1 MPKIEKIEISA
12 GLYWITIEDAKLKIL
27 CGCPEDSVKHMMKR
41 GLTMTKE
48 EAGVAFE
55 TGPNAILLSD
65 ISIQNGKFANLAE
78 FPVLQML
85 YRQGMILPNHPNNN
99 GSKPI
104 LIGTAEQVDTQ
115 MEYIYRGN
123 YGLVSEEEIIET
135 GTSPEQAH
143 EMMRL
148 KLKFAFGAIRNSD
161 ELLDKRVVGSTP
173 VEIQNGVSIHRLQ
186 MNVYEFHYEN
196 EAVQVNLNLPPNT
209 TYSPTY
215 RLHFHNIEREYF
227 GIIHSG
233 EGNGWDIHRPCMS
246 SILMFQGKIY
256 LIDAGPN
263 LLNNLTVLGISVNEV
278 EGIFHTHGHDDHFAG
293 MTTLVQADHRIKY
306 YTTALVRHSVFKKL
320 SALMSVDEKQLYDYF
335 EIHDLASD
343 TWNDLAGLEV
353 YPMFSPHP
361 VENSIFIF
369 RSFGEKGYRS
379 YAHFADIVGMDTL
392 KGMIEDD
399 PAKPGIT
406 PAFFDDVQSQYL
418 QRVDI
423 KKIDAGGGLIHGE
436 AEDFREDESQQ
447 IMLSHTEMDLTES
460 QKMIGSGAPF
470 GMVDVLIPGE
480 KNYYRQY
487 AFTYL
492 QSYFPDVPRHRLE
505 MLLNNPIV
513 TFNPERILIRSGEE
527 HQEIYL
533 MLTGSVEQIQTQLK
547 MYNILSAGSLIG
559 EMSGLIGM
567 PSIETYRALNFVQ
580 AMKLPVSMYI
590 EFVKK
595 AGVYEEIEE
604 LQSRREFLQAS
615 HIFGGGLSYLAQNRI
630 ANVME
635 EISYS
640 PGDIISGQFH
650 SAILLVIKGSIEL
663 HTDEKHIE
671 TLTTG
676 GCIGEEEVLFN
687 TPSHF
692 HIKATED
699 TDVYQIPG
707 NLLLDIPIVR
717 WRLLEIFEKRLQ
729 AAT

>member
-1 MPKIEKIEISA
+1 MSKIEKIEIST
-12 GLYWITIEDAKLKIL
+12 GLYWISIEEANLRIL

-41 GLTMTKE
+41 GLTMNRE
-48 EAGVAFE
+48 EAGVIYE

-65 ISIQNGKFANLAE
+65 VSIQNGKFANLAE

-85 YRQGMILPNHPNNN
+85 YRQGMILPNHPNND

-104 LIGTAEQVDTQ
+104 LIGTADQVNTQ

-123 YGLVSEEEIIET
+123 YGLVSEEEIIEA
-135 GTSPEQAH
+135 GILPEQAH

-148 KLKFAFGAIRNSD
+148 KLKFAFGAIRPSD
-161 ELLDKRVVGSTP
+161 ELLDKRIVGNTSI
-173 VEIQNGVSIHRLQ
+173 EIQNGVFIRRLQ
-186 MNVYEFHYEN
+186 MNVYEIQYQDQSIP
-196 EAVQVNLNLPPNT
+196 VDLNLPPNT

-306 YTTALVRHSVFKKL
+306 YTTTLVRHSVFKKL

-335 EIHDLASD
+335 EIHDLTSD
-343 TWNDLAGLEV
+343 TWNDLEGLEV

-361 VENSIFIF
+361 VENSVFIF
-369 RSFGEKGYRS
+369 RAFGENGYRT
-379 YAHFADIVGMDTL
+379 YAHLADIVGLETL
-392 KGMIEDD
+392 AGMIESD
-399 PAKPGIT
+399 PAKPGVSQE
-406 PAFFDDVQSQYL
+406 FFNHVKFQYL
-418 QRVDI
+418 EPVDI
-423 KKIDAGGGLIHGE
+423 KKVDVGGGLIHGE
-436 AEDFREDESQQ
+436 AEDFREDDSKQ
-447 IMLSHTEMDLTES
+447 IMLSHTEVELTES

-470 GMVDVLIPGE
+470 GMVDVLIAGQ
-480 KNYYRQY
+480 KNFYRQY
-487 AFTYL
+487 AIKYL
-492 QSYFPDVPRHRLE
+492 QNYFPNVPGHRME
-505 MLLNNPIV
+505 MLLNNPII
-513 TFNPERILIRSGEE
+513 TFNPERILIRAGEE

-533 MLTGSVEQIQTQLK
+533 ILTGSVEQIQTQLG

-567 PSIETYRALNFVQ
+567 PSIETYRAVNFVQ
-580 AMKLPVSMYI
+580 AMKLPVSLYI

-595 AGVYEEIEE
+595 AGVYKEIEE

-630 ANVME
+630 AKVMRQ
-635 EISYS
+635 ISYS
-640 PGDIISGQFH
+640 EEEVLSEQIQS
-650 SAILLVIKGSIEL
+650 SILLVIRGTIEL
-663 HTDEKHIE
+663 CVDEKIIE
-671 TLTTG
+671 TLTIG
-676 GCIGEEEVLFN
+676 GCIGEEEVLFH
-687 TPSHF
+687 TPSRF
-692 HIKATED
+692 QIKVTEP
-699 TDVYQIPG
+699 TTVYLIPG
-707 NLLLDIPIVR
+707 ELLLDIPIVR